1 MQSNEWSIFKLL
13 CFLFKDKQDQEMD
26 DTSMLRIKEMSD
38 TTARRK
44 SRVKD
49 DRMCLV
55 CGDKALG
62 YNFNAMTCES
72 CKAFFRRNALKSN
85 VSDYLSSIYF
95 TIYVLSVLTVYL
107 FNFYGYIVLL
117 VSVGR

>member
-1 MQSNEWSIFKLL
+1 MLKSNE
-13 CFLFKDKQDQEMD
+13 Q
-26 DTSMLRIKEMSD
+26 SD
-38 TTARRK
+38 NAMRRK

-49 DRMCLV
+49 DRTCLV

-85 VSDYLSSIYF
+85 VSLIVVY
-95 TIYVLSVLTVYL
+95 YL
-107 FNFYGYIVLL
+107 FYILNFLCFFFVHL
-117 VSVGR
+117 VAVSKHKKI